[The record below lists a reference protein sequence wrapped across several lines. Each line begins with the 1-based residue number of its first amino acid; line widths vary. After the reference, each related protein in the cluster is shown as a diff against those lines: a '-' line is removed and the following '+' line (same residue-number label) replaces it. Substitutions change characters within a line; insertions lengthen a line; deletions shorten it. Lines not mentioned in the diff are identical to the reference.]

1 MITLNGC
8 SLNTFIRPG
17 AWKKVVSKVR
27 RPWRIASSLIPSE
40 NAIAAATI
48 AFCTLC
54 IARPSRVAGIRCVH
68 SSGMWLPL
76 SYRVIMWPLTPASS
90 AQARPPA
97 RMCSRTSGCEGF
109 MVT

>member
-1 MITLNGC
+1 M
-8 SLNTFIRPG
+8 RPG
-17 AWKKVVSKVR
+17 AWKKVLSKVR

-40 NAIAAATI
+40 NAIAAANI

-54 IARPSRVAGIRCVH
+54 RARPSSVAGIRCVH

-76 SYRVIMWPLTPASS
+76 SYSVIIWPLTPASS

-97 RMCSRTSGCEGF
+97 RMCSRTRPCCGF
-109 MVT
+109 IVT